1 MFRILVV
8 EDDEDLLEMIT
19 AFLEAQGYHVA
30 GAADG
35 QQAYRLFETQEF
47 QLVITDWMLPVL
59 DGYQLAKMI
68 RRRSAVPIIFLT
80 AVEEETRQIA
90 AYELQIDEYIV
101 KPFSYNLLVKKV
113 EAVLRRS
120 YPESSLLKS
129 GTLTLDPAARQVFD
143 QGSEVQLT
151 TREFD
156 ILQVFFENPGRVV
169 TREQLIARVWQTDF
183 MGDLHIVDT
192 HIKNIRKKMPGISLT
207 AVKGV
212 GYRLEKD

>member
-68 RRRSAVPIIFLT
+68 RRRSAVPIVFLT

-129 GTLTLDPAARQVFD
+129 GTLALDPAARQVFD

>member
-120 YPESSLLKS
+120 YPESGLLKS

-183 MGDLHIVDT
+183 MGDPHIVDT

>member
-183 MGDLHIVDT
+183 MGDPHIVDT